1 MKYNVTMIQIAFSWQ
16 FAKGVGAPIIGV
28 TKKNILM
35 IQLVHK
41 MLN

>member
-28 TKKNILM
+28 TKKYLDDT
-35 IQLVHK
+35 VGA
-41 MLN
+41 